1 MEYFQ
6 THNVTWRAIKSLYD
20 KAQLIFRVFVLQKSG
35 GKENAM
41 KKVLIIPLVVLLLAS
56 LGCET
61 KQKGPSNLTVG
72 RSKLIESGNALEAVE
87 HLEKAEQEEG
97 NKLEPRALLV
107 IAYSY
112 GLSTGDANRGGHEAK
127 FRNQLEQR
135 IEALTEAEMKQ
146 ILQVL
151 SKRSQVRKAG
161 LQALVDKGPEATVL
175 ILDSLAKGR
184 YPSLHADFTQWMLVD
199 MGSESLDLILARLT
213 DAVTPSA
220 LKSKLVQVISEIGDA
235 KAIEALKTLQV
246 DIMEPGL
253 IMEINTTLYQLGEVS
268 YKKDIIA
275 GLNHSD
281 VKVRRAAAK
290 AMVNIKNVSPKTL
303 IAGLKDEDSE
313 VVAALVA
320 ALAVHKDAAA
330 VDGLVDV
337 LTSKLVPV
345 TDDNGETINPKQ
357 AAIETLDLYGQNK
370 LARGLAKHIT
380 MLLIDGTVSDSNNR
394 YYLVQLLRR
403 EPFKKQI
410 KALKTIDDL
419 ASKLHEYRDK
429 KEQMALVKDALARL
443 LDEVR

>member
-1 MEYFQ
+1 
-6 THNVTWRAIKSLYD
+6 
-20 KAQLIFRVFVLQKSG
+20 
-35 GKENAM
+35 M

-112 GLSTGDANRGGHEAK
+112 GLSTGDANRGGNEAK
-127 FRNQLEQR
+127 FKNQLEQR

-161 LQALVDKGPEATVL
+161 LQALVDKGPDATVL

-213 DAVTPSA
+213 DEVTPSA
-220 LKSKLVQVISEIGDA
+220 MKSKLVQVISEIGDA

-253 IMEINTTLYQLGEVS
+253 IMEINTTLYQLGEAS

-275 GLNHSD
+275 GINHSD

-290 AMVNIKNVSPKTL
+290 AMVSIKNVSTKTL
-303 IAGLKDEDSE
+303 IAGLKDADSE
-313 VVAALVA
+313 VVAALVE

-330 VDGLVDV
+330 VDGLVSI
-337 LTSKLVPV
+337 LT
-345 TDDNGETINPKQ
+345 GELNKDPKQ
-357 AAIETLDLYGQNK
+357 AAIETLDIYGQNK
-370 LARGLAKHIT
+370 LARGLAKRIT
-380 MLLIDGTVSDSNNR
+380 MLLIGGTVSDSNNR

-410 KALKTIDDL
+410 RALKTIDDL

-429 KEQMALVKDALARL
+429 KEQMDLVKDALAKL

>member
-1 MEYFQ
+1 
-6 THNVTWRAIKSLYD
+6 
-20 KAQLIFRVFVLQKSG
+20 
-35 GKENAM
+35 M

-72 RSKLIESGNALEAVE
+72 RSKLIDSGNALEAVE

-112 GLSTGDANRGGHEAK
+112 GISTGDANRGGNEAK

-161 LQALVDKGPEATVL
+161 LQALVYKGHDAAVL
-175 ILDSLAKGR
+175 ILDSLEKNR
-184 YPSLHADFTQWMLVD
+184 YPSLHADFTQWMLID
-199 MGSESLDLILARLT
+199 IGIAEKKLADRRTDTLDLILATLAKPITEPRDRKRKL
-213 DAVTPSA
+213 DI
-220 LKSKLVQVISEIGDA
+220 KSKLVQVISEIGDA
-235 KAIEALKTLQV
+235 KVIEALKALQT

-253 IMEINTTLYQLGEVS
+253 IMEINTTLYQLGEAS

-275 GLNHSD
+275 GINHSD

-370 LARGLAKHIT
+370 LARGLAKRIT
-380 MLLIDGTVSDSNNR
+380 MLLIGGTVSDSNNR

>member
-1 MEYFQ
+1 
-6 THNVTWRAIKSLYD
+6 
-20 KAQLIFRVFVLQKSG
+20 
-35 GKENAM
+35 M

-72 RSKLIESGNALEAVE
+72 RSKLIDSGNALEAVE
-87 HLEKAEQEEG
+87 HLEKAEQEEV

-112 GLSTGDANRGGHEAK
+112 GISTGDANRGGDEAK
-127 FRNQLEQR
+127 FRNQLDQR

-161 LQALVDKGPEATVL
+161 LQALVDKGADATVL

-199 MGSESLDLILARLT
+199 MGSENLDLILARLT
-213 DAVTPSA
+213 DEATPSA
-220 LKSKLVQVISEIGDA
+220 IKSKLVQVISEIGDA
-235 KAIEALKTLQV
+235 KAIEALKTLQA
-246 DIMEPGL
+246 DITEPGL
-253 IMEINTTLYQLGEVS
+253 IMEINTTLYQLGEAS

-275 GLNHSD
+275 GINHSD

-290 AMVNIKNVSPKTL
+290 AMINIKNVSTKTL

-313 VVAALVA
+313 VVAALVE

-330 VDGLVDV
+330 VDGLVSI
-337 LTSKLVPV
+337 LT
-345 TDDNGETINPKQ
+345 GELNKDPKQ
-357 AAIETLDLYGQNK
+357 AAIETLDIYGQNK
-370 LARGLAKHIT
+370 LARGLAKRIT
-380 MLLIDGTVSDSNNR
+380 MLLIGGTVSDSNNR

-410 KALKTIDDL
+410 RALKTIDDL
-419 ASKLHEYRDK
+419 ASKLHEYHDK
-429 KEQMALVKDALARL
+429 SEQADLVKTPLAQL
-443 LDEVR
+443 LDELR

>member
-1 MEYFQ
+1 
-6 THNVTWRAIKSLYD
+6 
-20 KAQLIFRVFVLQKSG
+20 
-35 GKENAM
+35 M

-107 IAYSY
+107 IAYAY
-112 GLSTGDANRGGHEAK
+112 GLSTGDANRGGNEAK
-127 FRNQLEQR
+127 FKNQLEQR
-135 IEALTEAEMKQ
+135 IEALTEAEMKR

-151 SKRSQVRKAG
+151 DDRPSQVRTAG
-161 LQALVDKGPEATVL
+161 LQALVDKGHDAAVL
-175 ILDSLAKGR
+175 VLDSLTKGR
-184 YPSLHADFTQWMLVD
+184 YPSLHANFTQMLVD
-199 MGSESLDLILARLT
+199 MGSEALDLILAKLADET
-213 DAVTPSA
+213 TPSA
-220 LKSKLVQVISEIGDA
+220 IKSKLVQVISEIGDA
-235 KAIEALKTLQV
+235 KAIEALKTLQA

-253 IMEINTTLYQLGEVS
+253 IMEINTTLYQLGEES
-268 YKKDIIA
+268 YRKDIIA
-275 GLNHSD
+275 GINHGD
-281 VKVRRAAAK
+281 VKVRRTAAK
-290 AMVNIKNVSPKTL
+290 VMVNIKNVATKTL

-313 VVAALVA
+313 VVTALVA

-370 LARGLAKHIT
+370 LARGLAKRIT
-380 MLLIDGTVSDSNNR
+380 MLLIGGTVSDSNNR

-410 KALKTIDDL
+410 RALKTIDDL
-419 ASKLHEYRDK
+419 ASKLHEYHDRS
-429 KEQMALVKDALARL
+429 EQVNLVKIPLAQL
-443 LDEVR
+443 LNEVR

>member
-1 MEYFQ
+1 
-6 THNVTWRAIKSLYD
+6 
-20 KAQLIFRVFVLQKSG
+20 
-35 GKENAM
+35 M

-72 RSKLIESGNALEAVE
+72 RSKLIDSGNALEAVE

-112 GLSTGDANRGGHEAK
+112 GLATGDANRGGHEAK
-127 FRNQLEQR
+127 FRNQLDQR
-135 IEALTEAEMKQ
+135 IKALTGAEMKR

-151 SKRSQVRKAG
+151 DDRPSQVRTAG
-161 LQALVDKGPEATVL
+161 LQALVDKGHDAAVL
-175 ILDSLAKGR
+175 VLDSLAKGR
-184 YPSLHADFTQWMLVD
+184 YPSLHANFTQMLVD

-213 DAVTPSA
+213 DEVTPSA
-220 LKSKLVQVISEIGDA
+220 IKSKLVQVISEIGDA
-235 KAIEALKTLQV
+235 KAIEALKTLQA

-253 IMEINTTLYQLGEVS
+253 IMEINTTLYQLGEAS
-268 YKKDIIA
+268 YKKDIVA
-275 GLNHSD
+275 GINHSD

-290 AMVNIKNVSPKTL
+290 AMVNIKNVSTKTL
-303 IAGLKDEDSE
+303 IVGLKDEDSE

-357 AAIETLDLYGQNK
+357 DAIETLDLYGQNK